1 MNINSL
7 TSFLKPK
14 ENKFFPMIQ
23 AIADNLVGAS
33 STFKTLVHSHDINE
47 ARTVK
52 TQMKEF
58 ELKGDDLLNKV
69 QFELNNTFITPFD
82 REDIQ
87 TLCEHLD
94 NVLDAL
100 NSLSKRIVLYQPSTM
115 QQHLESASEIITNC
129 CLNLQIIAQNL
140 KSVQKN
146 PKEVLEACKNLHALE
161 QQGDDLYDATTARI
175 FSEETDAVEII
186 KDKGIM
192 SYVEGCIDETYT
204 VSKLVKTMIVK
215 YA

>member
-1 MNINSL
+1 
-7 TSFLKPK
+7 
-14 ENKFFPMIQ
+14 MIQ

-58 ELKGDDLLNKV
+58 ELRGDDLLNKV

-115 QQHLESASEIITNC
+115 QQHLESASSLFPTVVSIC
-129 CLNLQIIAQNL
+129 
-140 KSVQKN
+140 KS
-146 PKEVLEACKNLHALE
+146 LR
-161 QQGDDLYDATTARI
+161 RI
-175 FSEETDAVEII
+175 
-186 KDKGIM
+186 
-192 SYVEGCIDETYT
+192 
-204 VSKLVKTMIVK
+204 
-215 YA
+215 